1 MMFRYLKWRWKI
13 WRLER
18 RCRAAEEGTERA
30 IERARA
36 QNAPPHEI
44 DAIIGGS
51 SADVL
56 RYKIREALSDYL
68 ISEAYRL
75 FIPLPDWD
83 KQDKIRESGAGYDAV
98 KHVLTRDAINELRS
112 AIRAEKKARAERFL
126 MWVPGIVGILGAAIG
141 LASILIRK

>member
-1 MMFRYLKWRWKI
+1 MQWRWKI

-18 RCRAAEEGTERA
+18 RLRAQEEGTERA

-36 QNAPPHEI
+36 RNASSLEI
-44 DAIIGGS
+44 DGIIGGS

-56 RYKIREALSDYL
+56 RHKIRETLSDYL

-83 KQDKIRESGAGYDAV
+83 KQDKVGGGDAV
-98 KHVLTRDAINELRS
+98 KYVLTRDAINELRS

-126 MWVPGIVGILGAAIG
+126 IWVPGVIGILGTLIG

>member
-1 MMFRYLKWRWKI
+1 M
-13 WRLER
+13 
-18 RCRAAEEGTERA
+18 
-30 IERARA
+30 
-36 QNAPPHEI
+36 EI
-44 DAIIGGS
+44 DTIIGGS

-56 RYKIREALSDYL
+56 RWRLREALSDYL

-83 KQDKIRESGAGYDAV
+83 KQDKVGSGDTV

-112 AIRAEKKARAERFL
+112 AIRAEKKARVEQFL

>member
-1 MMFRYLKWRWKI
+1 MMFRHVQFRWKI
-13 WRLER
+13 WRLQR
-18 RCRAAEEGTERA
+18 RLRAAEEGTEKA
-30 IERARA
+30 VEAARAR
-36 QNAPPHEI
+36 NASSMEI
-44 DAIIGGS
+44 DTIIGGS

-56 RYKIREALSDYL
+56 RWRLREALSDYL

-83 KQDKIRESGAGYDAV
+83 KQDKVGSGDTV
-98 KHVLTRDAINELRS
+98 KPVLTRDAINELRS
-112 AIRAEKKARAERFL
+112 AIRAEKKARVEQFL

>member
-1 MMFRYLKWRWKI
+1 MQWRWKI

-18 RCRAAEEGTERA
+18 RCRAQEKGTERA

-36 QNAPPHEI
+36 RNAPPHEI
-44 DAIIGGS
+44 DEIIGGS

-56 RYKIREALSDYL
+56 RYKIHEALSDYL
-68 ISEAYRL
+68 ILEANRL
-75 FIPLPDWD
+75 FIPLPDRD
-83 KQDKIRESGAGYDAV
+83 KQVGGLKY
-98 KHVLTRDAINELRS
+98 VLTRDAINELRS